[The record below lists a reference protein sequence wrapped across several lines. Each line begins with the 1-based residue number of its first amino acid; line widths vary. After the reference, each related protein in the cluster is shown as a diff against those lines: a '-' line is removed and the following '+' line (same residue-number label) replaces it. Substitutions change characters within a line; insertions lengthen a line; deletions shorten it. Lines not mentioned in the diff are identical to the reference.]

1 MDFIL
6 FLSNYLTITKQK
18 KVNEM
23 PETLEGRER
32 IIQYLNANDITIA
45 DLAAMY
51 GIAKQD
57 MSDYLSGRKKNP
69 RGNKIILKIISDF
82 KIR

>member
-1 MDFIL
+1 
-6 FLSNYLTITKQK
+6 
-18 KVNEM
+18 M

-82 KIR
+82 KIRQVVKKYGKELAK

>member
-1 MDFIL
+1 
-6 FLSNYLTITKQK
+6 
-18 KVNEM
+18 M

-82 KIR
+82 KIREVVKKYGKELAK

>member
-1 MDFIL
+1 
-6 FLSNYLTITKQK
+6 
-18 KVNEM
+18 M

-32 IIQYLNANDITIA
+32 IIQYLNVNDITIA

>member
-1 MDFIL
+1 
-6 FLSNYLTITKQK
+6 
-18 KVNEM
+18 M

-82 KIR
+82 KIKKKKKKYGKELAK

>member
-1 MDFIL
+1 
-6 FLSNYLTITKQK
+6 
-18 KVNEM
+18 M

-51 GIAKQD
+51 GIARD
-57 MSDYLSGRKKNP
+57 AS
-69 RGNKIILKIISDF
+69 
-82 KIR
+82 

>member
-1 MDFIL
+1 
-6 FLSNYLTITKQK
+6 
-18 KVNEM
+18 M

-57 MSDYLSGRKKNP
+57 MSDYLSGRKRITRKQNHFENHFWFQDQI
-69 RGNKIILKIISDF
+69 GGEKYGKELAK
-82 KIR
+82 

>member
-1 MDFIL
+1 
-6 FLSNYLTITKQK
+6 
-18 KVNEM
+18 M

-32 IIQYLNANDITIA
+32 IIQYLNENNITIA

-82 KIR
+82 KIAVVLPCVRIADLHCECS

>member
-1 MDFIL
+1 
-6 FLSNYLTITKQK
+6 
-18 KVNEM
+18 M

-32 IIQYLNANDITIA
+32 IIQYLNENNITIA

-51 GIAKQD
+51 GVAKQD
-57 MSDYLSGRKKNP
+57 LSDYLSGRKKNP

-82 KIR
+82 KIRQVVKKYGKELAK

>member
-1 MDFIL
+1 
-6 FLSNYLTITKQK
+6 
-18 KVNEM
+18 M

-69 RGNKIILKIISDF
+69 RGNKIILKITSDF